1 MLLALAACTQAPLLP
16 PLPPLSAL
24 PSQILAHTEW
34 SGRWVLKLGDEGA
47 PSFSAGFELQGNAA
61 RGRLLLLSPF
71 GTVLAQIDWEPHQA
85 QLHTGDQV
93 RQFSSLEALLE
104 NLENLQPLQPLQP
117 LESTA
122 KIPIPVA
129 ALFDW
134 LAGTPTVTTTG
145 WEADLTAIGQGKMTA
160 VRSTSGSQATL
171 HIQLER

>member
-1 MLLALAACTQAPLLP
+1 MWGLLVLLALAACTQAPLLP

-71 GTVLAQIDWEPHQA
+71 GTVLAQMDWEPHQA

-104 NLENLQPLQPLQP
+104 NLQPLQP

-145 WEADLTAIGQGKMTA
+145 WKADLTAIDQGRMTA
-160 VRSTSGSQATL
+160 VRSISGSQATL